1 MEAINLMTNLNRLLD
16 SFEFVLFEILLIM
29 AAIGASDNRFDLES
43 DETERNAMYPALSE
57 GVTSQGSLESG
68 Q

>member
-29 AAIGASDNRFDLES
+29 AAIGADDNRFDLEA
-43 DETERNAMYPALSE
+43 DETGNAAYLLSE
-57 GVTSQGSLESG
+57 GSASESSMELG
-68 Q
+68 